1 MEKKTNNKTSRASQT
16 RAKQEKPKVWTPPS
30 ALDAPP
36 APDGYRHRWI
46 RAESMGQDD
55 SKNISG
61 KTRSGWEFVRADEY
75 PNDDYPSVDSGK
87 YAGVIGVGGLVL
99 ARIPEELAQQ
109 REAYYNQ
116 MTADR
121 NEALDNDVLKE
132 QHPSM
137 PINQE
142 RQTRVTF
149 GGTKKQRFDISTTDI
164 NNKP

>member
-99 ARIPEELAQQ
+99 ARITEELAQS
-109 REAYYNQ
+109 REEYFRKQ
-116 MTADR
+116 VADR
-121 NEALDNDVLKE
+121 EEALENDVLKE

-149 GGTKKQRFDISTTDI
+149 GGTKK
-164 NNKP
+164 